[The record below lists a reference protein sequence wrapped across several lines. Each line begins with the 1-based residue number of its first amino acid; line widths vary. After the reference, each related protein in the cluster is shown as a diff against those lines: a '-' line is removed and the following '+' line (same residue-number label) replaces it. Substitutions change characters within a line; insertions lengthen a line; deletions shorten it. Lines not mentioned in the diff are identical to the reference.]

1 MKRGKD
7 EEKMMGPMFPR
18 LHVNDTEKGGPRAPP
33 RNKMALY
40 EQLSIPSQ
48 RFSHP
53 LMPCKPNNSAANSV
67 PRLSQGGG
75 NDRGMY
81 FSRQVPP
88 GHPPENQYS
97 QCSDVSAPLPQLQQR
112 RKLNEDDYSV
122 PVFIHSVASQEFDK
136 YSTGMQPRKLSSSNT
151 HGFNHSLKSQD
162 AEETGVNEHSTR
174 QEGNNQKRENSKE
187 VVVGWVKAM
196 SNSSSIQKQTIPS
209 LIHEP
214 GDEPSDNIDRLKTD
228 GCVRPELCAESQ
240 PSGDKQCNAALKK
253 KTTSVARRIS
263 SDSNKGLPSE
273 DQNLVHGVSNDT
285 ESSEDGSCRSTQMKN
300 LERGDSVSETSVLD
314 TISGLDITPDDV
326 VGMIGQ
332 KHFWKA
338 RRALVNQQRLF
349 AVQVFE
355 LHRLIKVQKLISATP
370 HVLLED
376 SGYLGKPLKALPRKK
391 LPLGCAVKAIPNV
404 SKQKADTEKPSHKK
418 EGSAENTVEKASI
431 SSAENRGLPSSC
443 GPLSAN
449 SPAPSTN
456 QSQCFNQ
463 PQGPQQW
470 LIPVMSPSEG
480 LVYKPYP
487 GPGFVGQTC
496 GGCGPPGSNLM
507 MGNIL
512 TPAYGLP
519 APPPQYQ
526 LPSFPPV
533 GLHGYFPPP
542 YGMPTMKTAAFS
554 GSSVEQTNPPATLGH
569 FSAGE
574 ANLINQHHN
583 LFTFPSQKNGAPV
596 PDIINSRA
604 SEGIEMQGSTGSSP
618 IERWSGSQASNNV
631 EGRNMLPLFPTSPA
645 INAAKSVPQVTTP
658 ERPSRVIKV
667 IPHNAISA
675 SESAARIFRSIQEE
689 RKQFDSL

>member
-48 RFSHP
+48 RFNHP
-53 LMPCKPNNSAANSV
+53 VMPCNPNNSAANLV
-67 PRLSQGGG
+67 PRLSKV

-88 GHPPENQYS
+88 GHPLENQYS
-97 QCSDVSAPLPQLQQR
+97 QYSDISTPLPQLQQKK
-112 RKLNEDDYSV
+112 KLNEDDYSV
-122 PVFIHSVASQEFDK
+122 PVFVHSISSQEFDK
-136 YSTGMQPRKLSSSNT
+136 YSTDMDRERISSSNP
-151 HGFNHSLKSQD
+151 HIFNHSLKSQD
-162 AEETGVNEHSTR
+162 AKETGMTEHSTR
-174 QEGNNQKRENSKE
+174 QEGNNQKRENSQE
-187 VVVGWVKAM
+187 VVVGWVKAI
-196 SNSSSIQKQTIPS
+196 SSSSSIEKQTGPS

-214 GDEPSDNIDRLKTD
+214 RDEPSENIDRLKTVKR
-228 GCVRPELCAESQ
+228 VRPQLCAESQ
-240 PSGDKQCNAALKK
+240 PSSNRQCNAALRKN
-253 KTTSVARRIS
+253 TTSVARRNS

-285 ESSEDGSCRSTQMKN
+285 ESSEDGSCRSPQMNN

-355 LHRLIKVQKLISATP
+355 LHRLIKVQKLISTSP

-376 SGYLGKPLKALPRKK
+376 HAYL
-391 LPLGCAVKAIPNV
+391 
-404 SKQKADTEKPSHKK
+404 
-418 EGSAENTVEKASI
+418 
-431 SSAENRGLPSSC
+431 
-443 GPLSAN
+443 
-449 SPAPSTN
+449 
-456 QSQCFNQ
+456 
-463 PQGPQQW
+463 
-470 LIPVMSPSEG
+470 G

-487 GPGFVGQTC
+487 VPGFMGQA
-496 GGCGPPGSNLM
+496 CGPPGSNQM

-519 APPPQYQ
+519 GPPPQYQ

-533 GLHGYFPPP
+533 GPHGYLPPP
-542 YGMPTMKTAAFS
+542 FGMPIMNTAAFS
-554 GSSVEQTNPPATLGH
+554 GSSVEQMNPPATLDR

-574 ANLINQHHN
+574 ANFINQQHN
-583 LFTFPSQKNGAPV
+583 LFTSPSQKNGAV
-596 PDIINSRA
+596 PDIYNSQRA
-604 SEGIEMQGSTGSSP
+604 SEEIEMQASTGSSP
-618 IERWSGSQASNNV
+618 IERRPGSQASNNV

-645 INAAKSVPQVTTP
+645 INTSKSTPQVTTP

-667 IPHNAISA
+667 IPHNALSA

-689 RKQFDSL
+689 RKQYDSM